1 MHDLDPMRAAL
12 QTEGDFQGET
22 LQYDFEADG
31 GMFGEVGDAESPI
44 SENDEIELASELLA
58 VSEDAEL
65 DQFLGNVFKK
75 IGGFVKKI
83 ARSPIGRAIGGALKG
98 IAKKA
103 LPMVGGALGSF
114 IPIPGVG
121 TALGTALGGAA
132 SNLFEVPLE
141 GETPED
147 QEFNLARRF
156 VRLAGATAKTAASL
170 PANMDPR
177 AAAKTALTAAARRH
191 APGLLKWL
199 QSFIAARPPI
209 RGGMPGAGFGG
220 GVSAVDSPLSQQ
232 DETDLAAELLAV
244 SEDAELDQFL
254 GSLFSRVGRA
264 VGGFVSSPIG
274 RSLGGVLKG
283 VAKQGLPSL
292 GGALGSFIPGIGS
305 ALGTSLG
312 TAASNL
318 FEVPLEGETPEDQE
332 FDWARRFV
340 RLAGSA
346 AKSAIGLPPNIDP
359 RAAAKAALSAA
370 ARRFAPGLLSL
381 LGEVGAAPTAVRPG
395 VAAMGPGMAAAGRP
409 GHSGR
414 WIRRGKRII
423 LLGV

>member
-1 MHDLDPMRAAL
+1 MHDLDPMRTTL
-12 QTEGDFQGET
+12 QAESDYQGET

-31 GMFGEVGDAESPI
+31 GMFGEYGDSESPI
-44 SENDEIELASELLA
+44 SESDEINLASELLG

-75 IGGFVKKI
+75 IGGFAKKI
-83 ARSPIGRAIGGALKG
+83 VNSPIGRTIGGALKG

-156 VRLAGATAKTAASL
+156 VRLAGATAKAASNL

-177 AAAKTALTAAARRH
+177 AAAKTALTSAARKH
-191 APGLLKWL
+191 APGLIKWL
-199 QSFIAARPPI
+199 DRIIAARPPI
-209 RGGMPGAGFGG
+209 RGA
-220 GVSAVDSPLSQQ
+220 AADSPITQ
-232 DETDLAAELLAV
+232 DEEMNLASELLAIG
-244 SEDAELDQFL
+244 EDAELDQFL
-254 GSLFSRVGRA
+254 GNIFKSVGRA

-283 VAKQGLPSL
+283 VAKQALPSL
-292 GGALGSFIPGIGS
+292 GGALGSFIPGVGS
-305 ALGTSLG
+305 SLGTSLG
-312 TAASNL
+312 SAASNL
-318 FEVPLEGETPEDQE
+318 FEVEGETPEDQE
-332 FDWARRFV
+332 FDWARKFV
-340 RLAGSA
+340 RLAS
-346 AKSAIGLPPNIDP
+346 S
-359 RAAAKAALSAA
+359 AAKAALSAA
-370 ARRFAPGLLSL
+370 AKKYAPGLLSL
-381 LGEVGAAPTAVRPG
+381 LGEVGAVPTAGVARPG
-395 VAAMGPGMAAAGRP
+395 VAAMGTGMAPVGAGLAAAGRP